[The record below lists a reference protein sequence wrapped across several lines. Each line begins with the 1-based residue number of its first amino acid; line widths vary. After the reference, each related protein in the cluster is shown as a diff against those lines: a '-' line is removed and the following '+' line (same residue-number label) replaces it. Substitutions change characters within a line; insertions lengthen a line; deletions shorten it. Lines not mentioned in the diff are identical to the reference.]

1 MVPPEI
7 PGRRGGWSCWTIGL
21 LSCLGAVALVIAV
34 LAILFIYVARR
45 PEFKQAMSAGVQMAQ
60 CQQNMMDVYQAIE
73 RYRQRH
79 NGQYPKDLNELTPRY
94 LAEAG
99 KLKCPA
105 DLSDK
110 PVSYRYFKPTKDSPE
125 TALLLQC
132 ENHRIMNQP
141 VPIIVL
147 KNGQVLSSSAG
158 GRPQEIERNS
168 TPVPSSQGG
177 R

>member
-7 PGRRGGWSCWTIGL
+7 PARRGGWSCWTVGL
-21 LSCLGAVALVIAV
+21 LSCLGAVALLIAG

-60 CQQNMMDVYQAIE
+60 CQQNMIDVYQAIE
-73 RYRQRH
+73 RYRQRN
-79 NGQYPKDLNELTPRY
+79 NGQYPKSLDELTPRY

-105 DLSDK
+105 DLTDK

-125 TALLLQC
+125 TAPLLQC
-132 ENHRIMNQP
+132 DHHKMMNQS

-147 KNGQVLSSSAG
+147 KNGQVLSSSARVRWG
-158 GRPQEIERNS
+158 ENQPAPAPSGQSGR
-168 TPVPSSQGG
+168 
-177 R
+177 

>member
-7 PGRRGGWSCWTIGL
+7 PARRGGWSCWTIGL
-21 LSCLGAVALVIAV
+21 LSCLGAVALVIAAM
-34 LAILFIYVARR
+34 AILLIYVARR

-73 RYRQRH
+73 RYRQR
-79 NGQYPKDLNELTPRY
+79 NSGQYPKGLNELAPRY

-105 DLSDK
+105 DLTDK

-125 TALLLQC
+125 TAPLLQC
-132 ENHRIMNQP
+132 DHHKMMNQS

-147 KNGQVLSSSAG
+147 KNGQVLSAG
-158 GRPQEIERNS
+158 GRWQETERDT
-168 TPVPSSQGG
+168 TPVPSGQSG